1 MSLFILL
8 LIGLPIAVIAA
19 LFLVFFELNLRL
31 NKQLIDKGDAL
42 EGEISE
48 RQKAQLEAETSLR
61 ERELLL
67 SEIHHRVKNNMQIV
81 SSLLRMQS
89 RRSDDR
95 VTQGILDDSRSRV
108 SAMALIHETLYKP
121 ANLSSVSLR
130 EYIKELTLNLFDS
143 YGVDPDRI
151 TLVTDVES
159 ISLNIETATPCGLII
174 NELVTNCLKY
184 AFPDK
189 RPGTITLSLKRNEI
203 DHGYQLRVADNGIGL
218 PEDLDIRQTRSLGL
232 QLVINLTE
240 NQLQGRVEVQ
250 RGNGVAFLVVFHEIS
265 YARRL

>member
-8 LIGLPIAVIAA
+8 LIGLPIGVIAA
-19 LFLVFFELNLRL
+19 MFLLFFELNLRL
-31 NKQLIDKGDAL
+31 GKQLIDQGNAL
-42 EGEISE
+42 EGEICE
-48 RQKAQLEAETSLR
+48 RQKAQMEAETSLR

-81 SSLLRMQS
+81 SSLLRIQS
-89 RRSDDR
+89 RRSDDPK
-95 VTQGILDDSRSRV
+95 TQGILDDSRNRV

-130 EYIKELTLNLFDS
+130 EYIEELTLNLFDS
-143 YGVDPDRI
+143 YGVDPERI

-184 AFPDK
+184 AFPEK
-189 RPGTITLSLKRNEI
+189 RPGMISLSLKR
-203 DHGYQLRVADNGIGL
+203 DGLDGYLLRVVDNGVGL
-218 PEDLDIRQTRSLGL
+218 PDDLDIRQTRSLGL

-250 RGNGVAFLVVFHEIS
+250 RGEGVAYLVAFREIN

>member
-8 LIGLPIAVIAA
+8 LIGLPILVIAA
-19 LFLVFFELNLRL
+19 LFLLFFELNLRQS
-31 NKQLIDKGDAL
+31 KQLIDKGNAL

-48 RQKAQLEAETSLR
+48 RQKAQLEAESSLR

-81 SSLLRMQS
+81 SSLLRIQS
-89 RRSDDR
+89 RRSDDPI
-95 VTQGILDDSRSRV
+95 TKGILDDSRNRV

-130 EYIKELTLNLFDS
+130 EYINELTLNLFDS
-143 YGVDPDRI
+143 YGVEPERI
-151 TLVTDVES
+151 SLVTDVES
-159 ISLNIETATPCGLII
+159 ISLNIETATPCGLVI

-189 RPGTITLSLKRNEI
+189 RPGVITLSLKRNEN
-203 DHGYQLRVADNGIGL
+203 DKSYLLSVADNGVGL
-218 PEDLDIRQTRSLGL
+218 PEGLDIRETRSLGL
-232 QLVINLTE
+232 QLVINLSE
-240 NQLQGRVEVQ
+240 NQLQGKVEVQ
-250 RGNGVAFLVVFHEIS
+250 RGNGVAFLVTFYEIS
-265 YARRL
+265 YIRRL

>member
-1 MSLFILL
+1 MSIFILL

-31 NKQLIDKGDAL
+31 GKQLMDKGLVL

-48 RQKAQLEAETSLR
+48 RQKAQHAAETSLR

-89 RRSDDR
+89 RRSDDPGIR
-95 VTQGILDDSRSRV
+95 GILDDSRSRV
-108 SAMALIHETLYKP
+108 SAMALIHETLYQP
-121 ANLSSVSLR
+121 SNLSSVSMR
-130 EYIKELTLNLFDS
+130 EYIEELTANIFDS
-143 YGVDPDRI
+143 YAVDSDLI
-151 TLVTDVES
+151 TLNIAIES
-159 ISLNIETATPCGLII
+159 ICLNIETATPCGLII

-184 AFPDK
+184 AFPGK
-189 RPGTITLSLKRNEI
+189 RPGVITLALKRNGA
-203 DHGYQLRVADNGIGL
+203 GYLLQVADNGVGL
-218 PEDLDIRQTRSLGL
+218 PEGIDIRQTKSLGL

-240 NQLQGRVEVQ
+240 AQLQGRVEVQ
-250 RGNGVAFLVVFHEIS
+250 RREGVAFLISFNEIS
-265 YARRL
+265 YARRV

>member
-31 NKQLIDKGDAL
+31 GKQLIDKGFAL
-42 EGEISE
+42 EGEICE

-89 RRSDDR
+89 RRCDDPN
-95 VTQGILDDSRSRV
+95 TQGILDDSRSRV
-108 SAMALIHETLYKP
+108 SAMALIHETLYQP
-121 ANLSSVSLR
+121 SNLSSVSLR
-130 EYIKELTLNLFDS
+130 EYIDQLTANILDS
-143 YGVDPDRI
+143 YGVDGGRI
-151 TLVTDVES
+151 TLKTEVEP
-159 ISLNIETATPCGLII
+159 IFLNIETATPCGLII

-184 AFPDK
+184 AFPEK
-189 RPGTITLSLKRNEI
+189 RPGVITLSMKRDGGGCLLE
-203 DHGYQLRVADNGIGL
+203 VSDNGVGL
-218 PEDLDIRQTRSLGL
+218 PEGLDIRQTKSLGL

-240 NQLQGRVEVQ
+240 AQLQGRVEVQ
-250 RGNGVAFLVVFHEIS
+250 RGEGVAYRITFEEIG
-265 YARRL
+265 YARRV